1 MDIGPYSFEEF
12 LERASAFHG
21 NPAPGLLIGGYM
33 VELARSRLLPQGT
46 IFDAVVET
54 PKCLPDAVQLL
65 TPCSIGNGWM
75 KVINWGLYALT
86 LYDKYTGKGVRVW
99 LDPERLE
106 KWSEIR
112 AWYLKLKP
120 AREQDKDRLLD
131 EMRRAGG
138 SVCGVSPVRVK
149 IEQLKKKSRGAI
161 EICPVCKEGY
171 PSNDGSVCRK
181 CQQASP
187 YMEMES

>member
-21 NPAPGLLIGGYM
+21 NPAPGLVIGGYM
-33 VELARSRLLPQGT
+33 VELARSRLPQRT

-106 KWSEIR
+106 KWPEIR

-120 AREQDKDRLLD
+120 AREQDKDRLLN

-149 IEQLKKKSRGAI
+149 IEEFKKKSRGAI
-161 EICPVCKEGY
+161 EICSVCKEGY

-187 YMEMES
+187 YMEIES

>member
-33 VELARSRLLPQGT
+33 VELARSRLPQGT

-120 AREQDKDRLLD
+120 AREQDKHRLLD

-149 IEQLKKKSRGAI
+149 IEEFKKKSRGAI
-161 EICPVCKEGY
+161 EICSVCKEGY

-187 YMEMES
+187 YMEIES

>member
-33 VELARSRLLPQGT
+33 VELARSRLPQGT

-120 AREQDKDRLLD
+120 AREQDKHRLLD

>member
-12 LERASAFHG
+12 LERATAFHG
-21 NPAPGLLIGGYM
+21 NPAPGLVIGGYM
-33 VELARSRLLPQGT
+33 VEVAKSRLSEGT

-54 PKCLPDAVQLL
+54 PKCLPDAIQLL
-65 TPCSIGNGWM
+65 TPCSAGNGWM

-99 LDPERLE
+99 LDPARLE
-106 KWSEIR
+106 AWPEIR

-120 AREQDKDRLLD
+120 AKEQDKDRLLE
-131 EMRRAGG
+131 EMRRAGE
-138 SVCGVSPVRVK
+138 SVFGVRPVRVK
-149 IEQLKKKSRGAI
+149 IERLKKKSMGTI
-161 EICPVCKEGY
+161 GICPICKEGY
-171 PSNDGSVCRK
+171 PSKDGRVCRK
-181 CQQASP
+181 CQGESL

>member
-33 VELARSRLLPQGT
+33 VELARSRLPQGT